1 MCGLPAAGTKTAH
14 ISPIAEQHKACRV
27 LRQNI
32 DPAAMHLSDFD
43 FHLPEDRIALRPAQP
58 RDSARLL
65 HIPASGEFGDRGI
78 RDLTHLLRAGD
89 VLVLNDTKV
98 LRAALSGVRPAR
110 NVDSGDVAVSV
121 NLHKRVD
128 ETRWR
133 VFAKPGKRLR
143 EGDRLVFGDLAAVIE
158 AKSEGGDFLIQF
170 NVSGSALES
179 AIQAAGSP
187 PLPPYIVSKREVD
200 AADEDDYQTTFAAQD
215 KTGSVAA
222 PTAGLHFTAELMAGL
237 RARGI
242 EFATVTLHV
251 GAGTF
256 LPVKS
261 ENIAEHQMHAEW
273 CEISDS
279 SADLIN
285 RAKREGRRVVPV
297 GTTALRT
304 IESLADGAQVRAG
317 TMDTDI
323 FITPGY
329 CFNVTDALLTNFH
342 LPKSTL
348 FMLVSALAGLERM
361 RAAYAHAIASGYRF
375 FSYGDACLIEA
386 AK

>member
-1 MCGLPAAGTKTAH
+1 M
-14 ISPIAEQHKACRV
+14 R
-27 LRQNI
+27 
-32 DPAAMHLSDFD
+32 LSDFD
-43 FHLPEDRIALRPAQP
+43 FDLPDDRIALRPAQP

-65 HIPASGEFGDRGI
+65 YIPTAGPLANHGI
-78 RDLTHLLRAGD
+78 RDLPHLLKSGD

-98 LRAALSGVRPAR
+98 LRAALSGIRPAR
-110 NVDSGDVAVSV
+110 NAEGGDVAVSI

-128 ETRWR
+128 DARWR

-143 EGDRLVFGDLAAVIE
+143 EGDRLKFGELAATIE

-170 NVSGSALES
+170 NASGAALET
-179 AIQAAGSP
+179 AIQAAGSL
-187 PLPPYIVSKREVD
+187 PLPPYIASKRKVD

-215 KTGSVAA
+215 KTESVAA
-222 PTAGLHFTAELMAGL
+222 PTAGLHFTNALIEELRDAGV
-237 RARGI
+237 
-242 EFATVTLHV
+242 EFAIVTLHV

-256 LPVKS
+256 LPVKT

-273 CEISDS
+273 CEVSDS
-279 SADLIN
+279 SANLIN
-285 RAKREGRRVVPV
+285 RAKQDGRRIIPV

-304 IESLADGAQVRAG
+304 IESLSDGKRVRAG

-329 CFNVTDALLTNFH
+329 RFKMTDALLTNFH

-348 FMLVSALAGLERM
+348 FMLVSALAGLDRVQS
-361 RAAYAHAIASGYRF
+361 AYAHAIESGYRF

-386 AK
+386 EK

>member
-1 MCGLPAAGTKTAH
+1 M
-14 ISPIAEQHKACRV
+14 R
-27 LRQNI
+27 
-32 DPAAMHLSDFD
+32 LSDFD

-58 RDSARLL
+58 RDSSRLL
-65 HIPASGEFGDRGI
+65 HIPASGAFADQGI
-78 RDLTHLLRAGD
+78 RDLPELLRAGD

-98 LRAALSGVRPAR
+98 LRAALSGIRPAR
-110 NVDSGDVAVSV
+110 SADGGDVAVSV

-128 ETRWR
+128 DARWR

-143 EGDRLVFGDLAAVIE
+143 VSDRLEFGELVATIE

-170 NVSGSALES
+170 NVSGAALET
-179 AIQAAGSP
+179 AIQLAGSL
-187 PLPPYIVSKREVD
+187 PLPPYIASKREVD

-215 KTGSVAA
+215 KTESVAA
-222 PTAGLHFTAELMAGL
+222 PTAGLHFTDALMKDL
-237 RARGI
+237 RGAGI
-242 EFATVTLHV
+242 EFAIVTLHV

-256 LPVKS
+256 LPVKT
-261 ENIAEHQMHAEW
+261 ENITEHQMHVEW
-273 CEISDS
+273 CEVSDS

-285 RAKREGRRVVPV
+285 RAKSEGRRIIPV

-304 IESLADGAQVRAG
+304 IESLADGESVRAG
-317 TMDTDI
+317 TMETDI

-329 CFNVTDALLTNFH
+329 RFKVTDALLTNFH

-361 RAAYAHAIASGYRF
+361 QAAYAHAIASGYRF
-375 FSYGDACLIEA
+375 FSYGDACLIET

>member
-1 MCGLPAAGTKTAH
+1 M
-14 ISPIAEQHKACRV
+14 R
-27 LRQNI
+27 
-32 DPAAMHLSDFD
+32 LSDFD

-65 HIPASGEFGDRGI
+65 RIPETGPFGDLGI
-78 RDLTHLLRAGD
+78 RDLTQLLRAGD

-98 LRAALSGVRPAR
+98 LRAALSGIRPAR
-110 NVDSGDVAVSV
+110 NAESGDVAVSL

-128 ETRWR
+128 DTRWR
-133 VFAKPGKRLR
+133 AFAKPGKRLR
-143 EGDRLVFGDLAAVIE
+143 IGDNLVFGDLIAVIE

-170 NVSGSALES
+170 NASGRALES

-200 AADEDDYQTTFAAQD
+200 AADEDDYQTTFAAPD
-215 KTGSVAA
+215 KTKSVAA
-222 PTAGLHFTAELMAGL
+222 PTAGLHFTTELMARL
-237 RARGI
+237 RAQGI
-242 EFATVTLHV
+242 EFAIVTLHV

-285 RAKREGRRVVPV
+285 RAKREGRRIIPV

-304 IESLADGAQVRAG
+304 IESLSDGAQVRAG
-317 TMDTDI
+317 TIDTDI

-329 CFNVTDALLTNFH
+329 RFNVTDALLTNFH

-361 RAAYAHAIASGYRF
+361 QGAYAHAIASGYRF